1 MKMLSLTQVKEILE
15 YFHGTVAYYLKAG
28 NISYGEKCKY
38 ELVSSNLVKPFVE
51 SQGEQGQEE
60 FVFKID
66 EELFVKVICYSDSY
80 GSDSYSTVRFVEPIQ
95 KTITAYEPV

>member
-1 MKMLSLTQVKEILE
+1 MKMLSLTQVNEILD

-28 NISYGEKCKY
+28 NISYGTKCKY
-38 ELVSSNLVKPFVE
+38 DLVNSAIVKPFVE
-51 SQGEQGQEE
+51 SQGEEGQEE
-60 FVFKID
+60 FVFKVND
-66 EELFVKVICYSDSY
+66 GLYVKVICYSDSY